1 MEINNFYN
9 RNSPLSLNK
18 NKSTGDLFEKENQY
32 KNCFIPDINMK
43 QYLSENIYSTK
54 NSDKENSNINI
65 INQNLNLISRNE
77 NIKNDNNFSLNN
89 INLPDDLLIEYN
101 NRKRLDELRKKYLSN
116 SSLRFLRKKDE
127 LKIRKEE
134 SKNNENIIPNYK
146 NNYKKI
152 DEYKNEMKLNNED
165 NLKNIILD
173 LKIKYENLQNEFNY
187 LLENNDKI
195 NMVNK
200 NQKEEDIYTKY
211 LIEENKK
218 LKNINNKYEMII
230 ELLISYVNETN
241 KLFFNL
247 EQIEYFNLK
256 QNIWNKKTKC
266 INELSNFL
274 EKSKINI
281 SNNIDFKNI
290 NYKKIKIKDKNI
302 ISTKNNLNKK
312 NSIFNSNNKRHN
324 NNKIRYT
331 YSTISFRNKFDIN
344 STDTIDN
351 NKNKTLNKIIK
362 YKRNNSF
369 KKKQKKMK

>member
-9 RNSPLSLNK
+9 RNSPISLNK

-146 NNYKKI
+146 NNHKKI
-152 DEYKNEMKLNNED
+152 DENKNEMKSNNED

-173 LKIKYENLQNEFNY
+173 LKIKYENLQN
-187 LLENNDKI
+187 
-195 NMVNK
+195 
-200 NQKEEDIYTKY
+200 
-211 LIEENKK
+211 
-218 LKNINNKYEMII
+218 
-230 ELLISYVNETN
+230 
-241 KLFFNL
+241 
-247 EQIEYFNLK
+247 
-256 QNIWNKKTKC
+256 
-266 INELSNFL
+266 
-274 EKSKINI
+274 
-281 SNNIDFKNI
+281 
-290 NYKKIKIKDKNI
+290 
-302 ISTKNNLNKK
+302 
-312 NSIFNSNNKRHN
+312 
-324 NNKIRYT
+324 
-331 YSTISFRNKFDIN
+331 
-344 STDTIDN
+344 
-351 NKNKTLNKIIK
+351 
-362 YKRNNSF
+362 
-369 KKKQKKMK
+369 

>member
-9 RNSPLSLNK
+9 RNSPISLNK

-200 NQKEEDIYTKY
+200 NKKEEDIYTKY

-369 KKKQKKMK
+369 KKKQKK

>member
-152 DEYKNEMKLNNED
+152 DEYKNEMKSNNED

-200 NQKEEDIYTKY
+200 NKKEEDIYTKY

-302 ISTKNNLNKK
+302 ISTKNNLDKK
-312 NSIFNSNNKRHN
+312 NSIFNSYNKRHN

-369 KKKQKKMK
+369 KKKQKK

>member
-1 MEINNFYN
+1 MEIHNFYN

-134 SKNNENIIPNYK
+134 SKNNENIIPNNK
-146 NNYKKI
+146 NDYKKI
-152 DEYKNEMKLNNED
+152 DEYKNEMKSNNED

-187 LLENNDKI
+187 LLDNNDKI

-369 KKKQKKMK
+369 KKKQKK

>member
-152 DEYKNEMKLNNED
+152 DEYKNEMKSNNED

-302 ISTKNNLNKK
+302 TSTKNNLDKK

-369 KKKQKKMK
+369 KKKQKK

>member
-152 DEYKNEMKLNNED
+152 DEYKNEMKSNNED

-200 NQKEEDIYTKY
+200 NKKEEDIYTKY

-302 ISTKNNLNKK
+302 TSTKNNLDKK

-369 KKKQKKMK
+369 KKKQKK

>member
-43 QYLSENIYSTK
+43 KYLSENIYSTK

-152 DEYKNEMKLNNED
+152 DEYKNEMKSNNED

-200 NQKEEDIYTKY
+200 NKKEEDIYTKY

-281 SNNIDFKNI
+281 TNNIDFKNI

-302 ISTKNNLNKK
+302 ISTKNNLDKK

-362 YKRNNSF
+362 YKRNTSL
-369 KKKQKKMK
+369 KKKQKK

>member
-152 DEYKNEMKLNNED
+152 DEYKNEMKSNNED

-200 NQKEEDIYTKY
+200 NKKEEDIYTKY

-369 KKKQKKMK
+369 KKKQKK

>member
-18 NKSTGDLFEKENQY
+18 NKSTGDLFEKENQC
-32 KNCFIPDINMK
+32 KNRFIPDINMK

-127 LKIRKEE
+127 FKIRKEE

-152 DEYKNEMKLNNED
+152 DEYKNEMKSNNED

-290 NYKKIKIKDKNI
+290 NYKKIKIKDKNV

-369 KKKQKKMK
+369 KKKQKK

>member
-152 DEYKNEMKLNNED
+152 DEYKNEMKSNNED

-200 NQKEEDIYTKY
+200 NKKEEDIYTKY

-290 NYKKIKIKDKNI
+290 NYKKIKIKDKNV

-324 NNKIRYT
+324 NNIIRYT

-362 YKRNNSF
+362 NKRNNSF
-369 KKKQKKMK
+369 KKKQKK

>member
-127 LKIRKEE
+127 FKIRKEE

-152 DEYKNEMKLNNED
+152 DEYKNEMKSNNED

-187 LLENNDKI
+187 LLEK
-195 NMVNK
+195 
-200 NQKEEDIYTKY
+200 
-211 LIEENKK
+211 
-218 LKNINNKYEMII
+218 
-230 ELLISYVNETN
+230 
-241 KLFFNL
+241 
-247 EQIEYFNLK
+247 
-256 QNIWNKKTKC
+256 
-266 INELSNFL
+266 
-274 EKSKINI
+274 
-281 SNNIDFKNI
+281 
-290 NYKKIKIKDKNI
+290 
-302 ISTKNNLNKK
+302 
-312 NSIFNSNNKRHN
+312 
-324 NNKIRYT
+324 
-331 YSTISFRNKFDIN
+331 
-344 STDTIDN
+344 
-351 NKNKTLNKIIK
+351 
-362 YKRNNSF
+362 
-369 KKKQKKMK
+369 

>member
-146 NNYKKI
+146 NNHKKI
-152 DEYKNEMKLNNED
+152 DEYKNEMKSNNED

-200 NQKEEDIYTKY
+200 NKKEEDIYTKY

-281 SNNIDFKNI
+281 TNNIDFKNI
-290 NYKKIKIKDKNI
+290 NYKKIKIKDKNV

-362 YKRNNSF
+362 YKRNTF
-369 KKKQKKMK
+369 LKKKQKK

>member
-9 RNSPLSLNK
+9 RNSPISLNK

-152 DEYKNEMKLNNED
+152 DEYKNEMKSNNED

-200 NQKEEDIYTKY
+200 NKKEEDIYTKY

-369 KKKQKKMK
+369 KKKQKK

>member
-9 RNSPLSLNK
+9 RNSLLSLNK

-152 DEYKNEMKLNNED
+152 DEYKNEMKSNNED

-200 NQKEEDIYTKY
+200 NKKEEDIYTKY

-290 NYKKIKIKDKNI
+290 NYKKIKIKDKNV

-362 YKRNNSF
+362 YKRNTSL
-369 KKKQKKMK
+369 KKKQKK

>member
-9 RNSPLSLNK
+9 RNSPISLNK

-127 LKIRKEE
+127 FKIRKEE

-152 DEYKNEMKLNNED
+152 DEYKNEMKSNNED

-200 NQKEEDIYTKY
+200 NKKEEDIYTKY

-290 NYKKIKIKDKNI
+290 NYKKIKIKDKNV

-362 YKRNNSF
+362 YKRNTSL
-369 KKKQKKMK
+369 KKKQKK

>member
-134 SKNNENIIPNYK
+134 SKTNENIIPNYK

-152 DEYKNEMKLNNED
+152 DEYKNEMKSNNED

-369 KKKQKKMK
+369 KKKQKK

>member
-200 NQKEEDIYTKY
+200 NKKEEDIYTKY

-266 INELSNFL
+266 IKELSNFL

-369 KKKQKKMK
+369 KKKQKK

>member
-134 SKNNENIIPNYK
+134 SKNNENIIPNCK

-152 DEYKNEMKLNNED
+152 DEYKNEMKSNNED

-290 NYKKIKIKDKNI
+290 NYKKIKIKDKNV

-362 YKRNNSF
+362 YKRNTSL
-369 KKKQKKMK
+369 KKKQKK

>member
-77 NIKNDNNFSLNN
+77 NIKKDNNFSLNN

-127 LKIRKEE
+127 IKIRKEE

-152 DEYKNEMKLNNED
+152 DENKNEMKSNNED

-200 NQKEEDIYTKY
+200 NKKEEDIYTKY

-290 NYKKIKIKDKNI
+290 NYKKIKIKDKNV

-369 KKKQKKMK
+369 KKKQKK

>member
-1 MEINNFYN
+1 MEINNFNN

-152 DEYKNEMKLNNED
+152 DEYKNEMVSNNED

-200 NQKEEDIYTKY
+200 NKKEEDIYTKY

-290 NYKKIKIKDKNI
+290 NYKKIKIKDKNV
-302 ISTKNNLNKK
+302 ISTKNNLDKK
-312 NSIFNSNNKRHN
+312 NSIFNSYNKRHN

-362 YKRNNSF
+362 YKRNISL
-369 KKKQKKMK
+369 KKKQKK

>member
-200 NQKEEDIYTKY
+200 NKKEEDIYTKY

-302 ISTKNNLNKK
+302 TSTKNNLDKK

-344 STDTIDN
+344 STDIIDN

-369 KKKQKKMK
+369 KKKQKK

>member
-127 LKIRKEE
+127 FKIRKEE

-152 DEYKNEMKLNNED
+152 DEYKNEMKSNNED

-200 NQKEEDIYTKY
+200 NKKEEDIYTKY

-290 NYKKIKIKDKNI
+290 NYKKIKIKDKNV

-369 KKKQKKMK
+369 KKKQKK